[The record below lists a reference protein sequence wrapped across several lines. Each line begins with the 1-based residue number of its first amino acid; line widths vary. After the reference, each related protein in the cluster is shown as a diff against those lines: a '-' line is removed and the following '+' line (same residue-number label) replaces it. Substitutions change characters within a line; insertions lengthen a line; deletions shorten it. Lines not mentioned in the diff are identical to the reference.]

1 MPELPEV
8 ETLKRQLQ
16 EVIIGQQVRAVK
28 VFDPKL
34 SVAERFPKGKVLQI
48 GRRGKILEF
57 IFEDGQRVWLSLR
70 MTGRLLWGNEV
81 SEHRRLTLVF
91 SEGNLHLIDPR
102 RFAALSF
109 PQKELAPLGVDPL
122 KGAPPSFFEG
132 LRRYCRPIKSF
143 LMDQRF
149 VAGIG
154 NIYASEILYAA
165 QIHPLRPL
173 SRLSQEEWDQ
183 IMMSAR
189 EILTEAIRYRGT
201 TISDWRDLYGRP
213 GEYQKRLKVYGKEGE
228 PCPRCGTSIRR
239 IVVAGRGTYFCPRCQ
254 N

>member
-1 MPELPEV
+1 
-8 ETLKRQLQ
+8 
-16 EVIIGQQVRAVK
+16 
-28 VFDPKL
+28 
-34 SVAERFPKGKVLQI
+34 
-48 GRRGKILEF
+48 
-57 IFEDGQRVWLSLR
+57 
-70 MTGRLLWGNEV
+70 
-81 SEHRRLTLVF
+81 
-91 SEGNLHLIDPR
+91 
-102 RFAALSF
+102 
-109 PQKELAPLGVDPL
+109 
-122 KGAPPSFFEG
+122 
-132 LRRYCRPIKSF
+132 
-143 LMDQRF
+143 MDQRF
-149 VAGIG
+149 VAGVG

>member
-8 ETLKRQLQ
+8 ESLRRQLQ

-34 SVAERFPKGKVLQI
+34 SGAERFPKGKVLQI

-70 MTGRLLWGNEV
+70 MTGRLRWGNEV
-81 SEHRRLTLVF
+81 NRHRRLTLAF
-91 SEGNLHLIDPR
+91 PKGDLHLIDPR
-102 RFAALSF
+102 RFATLSF

-122 KGAPPSFFEG
+122 EGAPPSFFEG
-132 LRRYCRPIKSF
+132 LRRHRRPIKSS

-173 SRLSQEEWDQ
+173 SRLSQEEWDR
-183 IMMSAR
+183 IMMSAK
-189 EILTEAIRYRGT
+189 EILTQAIRYRGT

-213 GEYQKRLKVYGKEGE
+213 GEYQEKLKVYGREGE
-228 PCPRCGTSIRR
+228 PCPRCGTPIER
-239 IVVAGRGTYFCPRCQ
+239 IVVAGRGTYLCPRCQ